1 MNPRGPRSAR
11 APAKPARPVLGML
24 DWGIGGC
31 SVLAALQA
39 QGVDCE
45 VLYASDSG
53 SPPYG
58 TLTSQALRARVQRVA
73 KALMAQGAGQVVVA
87 CNAASTVCAEI
98 PLPLLSVIDA
108 GVQTVQRQGFGCVAV
123 LGGQRTVDSQA
134 YVQALPGVEVIQR
147 VAQPLS
153 ALVEAGQLQGA
164 LVRAAVAKVIEGLP
178 QVDAVVLACTHYP
191 ALAAHFD
198 ALLPGVP
205 LVDPGVALAQRL
217 SEGMAPGTTRVRFC
231 TSGDPAGMQAA
242 ALAAFGVEI
251 PSLESLLW

>member
-1 MNPRGPRSAR
+1 MIPT
-11 APAKPARPVLGML
+11 ARPVLGML

-53 SPPYG
+53 APPYG
-58 TLTSQALRARVQRVA
+58 TLTSEALKVRVQRVA
-73 KALMAQGAGQVVVA
+73 QALMVQGAEQVVVA
-87 CNAASTVCAEI
+87 CNAASTVCEEI

-108 GVQTVQRQGFGCVAV
+108 GVQAIQEQGFERVAV
-123 LGGQRTVDSQA
+123 LGGQRTVDSLA
-134 YVQALPGVEVIQR
+134 YVQALSGVEVIQR

-153 ALVEAGQLQGA
+153 ALVEAGQLQGP
-164 LVRAAVAKVIEGLP
+164 LVRAAVAKVIVGLS

-191 ALAAHFD
+191 ALAPHFH

-205 LVDPGVALAQRL
+205 LVDPGVALARRL
-217 SEGMAPGTTRVRFC
+217 GQGMASGSTQVRFY
-231 TSGDPAGMQAA
+231 TSGDPAKMQAG
-242 ALAAFGVEI
+242 ALASFGVEI
-251 PSLESLLW
+251 PSVGSLLW